1 MVSAV
6 PTGYAFN
13 RTRKEFLATELFIAN
28 THWSRLRGLM
38 ASAPG
43 SFRAGQGLWIV
54 PCRGVHTMA
63 MRFPIDVLYLDRA
76 NNVLHLE
83 EDLKP
88 WRFAPVR
95 IAAASVLELPIHTI
109 TRTQTVIGDLIDIS
123 LQQPRHS
130 EAA

>member
-1 MVSAV
+1 MASGV

-13 RTRKEFLATELFIAN
+13 RTRKEYLATELFIAN

-63 MRFPIDVLYLDRA
+63 MRFPIDVIYL
-76 NNVLHLE
+76 NKQNQVVHLA
-83 EDLKP
+83 EDLRP
-88 WRFAPVR
+88 WRFAPLR

-109 TRTQTVIGDLIDIS
+109 DRTQTVIGDMIDIS
-123 LQQPRHS
+123 LQEPRHS

>member
-1 MVSAV
+1 MASGV

-13 RTRKEFLATELFIAN
+13 RTRREYLATELFIAN

-43 SFRAGQGLWIV
+43 SFHAGQGLWIV

-63 MRFPIDVLYLDRA
+63 MRFPIDVIYL
-76 NNVLHLE
+76 NKQNQVVHLA
-83 EDLKP
+83 EDLRP
-88 WRFAPVR
+88 WRFAPLR

-109 TRTQTVIGDLIDIS
+109 DRTQTVIGDMIDIS